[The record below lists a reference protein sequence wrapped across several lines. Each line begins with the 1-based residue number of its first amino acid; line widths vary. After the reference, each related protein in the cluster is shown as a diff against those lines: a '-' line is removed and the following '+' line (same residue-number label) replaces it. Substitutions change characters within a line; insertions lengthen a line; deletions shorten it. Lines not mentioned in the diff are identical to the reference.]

1 MPGSVDTK
9 EREHLQSRY
18 EAGERWKIKPTD
30 EMILGMVLSNI
41 FTCWI
46 ALMQKN
52 LHFQIAWVREVEKG
66 AK

>member
-1 MPGSVDTK
+1 MPGSVDPK

-41 FTCWI
+41 FTYWI

-52 LHFQIAWVREVEKG
+52 LHF
-66 AK
+66 